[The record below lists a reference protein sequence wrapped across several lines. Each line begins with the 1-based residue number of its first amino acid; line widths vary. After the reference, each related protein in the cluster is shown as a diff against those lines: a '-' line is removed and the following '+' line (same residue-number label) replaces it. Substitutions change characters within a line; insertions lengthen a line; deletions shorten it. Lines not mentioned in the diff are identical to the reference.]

1 MDKMEKQL
9 QENYENALFAL
20 LMDEYAK
27 EEGEHLL
34 ALQQEL
40 EENPDFQLPEGME
53 ERGLKLIRK
62 TYRKNNQKYAMRI
75 AGKALTRVAVVVL
88 TLNIAFGAFFVSVEA
103 FRNKVLNMV
112 LTYCETHTTVQ
123 FTGDSENTTVVAE
136 DHVYTVEDF
145 MAVLP
150 EGYVLVSHDVNDMM
164 ETAEISGADG
174 VQITW
179 NVYSIT
185 TVVSMDSED
194 ADYIAEIEI
203 CGNKGLV
210 VEKSGMSSVLV
221 GIDSTQKM
229 YHIVATVDYEILVG
243 WMNQLFE

>member
-27 EEGEHLL
+27 EEGAQLL
-34 ALQQEL
+34 ALQQKL
-40 EENPDFQLPEGME
+40 EEDPDFQLPEGME

-62 TYRKNNQKYAMRI
+62 TYRKNNRKYAMKI

-88 TLNIAFGAFFVSVEA
+88 TLNITFGVFFVSVEA

-123 FTGDSENTTVVAE
+123 FTGEPENAAAAAE

-150 EGYVLVSHDVNDMM
+150 EGYVLASHDVNDMM
-164 ETAEISGADG
+164 ETAEILGPGDVSVFWS
-174 VQITW
+174 VQ
-179 NVYSIT
+179 SIT
-185 TVVSMDSED
+185 ANVNVDTENADFIEQIEFDEKEGLITEKAGTTTVLIGDK
-194 ADYIAEIEI
+194 A
-203 CGNKGLV
+203 NP
-210 VEKSGMSSVLV
+210 
-221 GIDSTQKM
+221 KM
-229 YHIVATVDYEILVG
+229 YFVTATTSHETVFDWLYQ
-243 WMNQLFE
+243 MFE

>member
-27 EEGEHLL
+27 EEGAQLL

-40 EENPDFQLPEGME
+40 EEDPDFQLPEGME

-62 TYRKNNQKYAMRI
+62 TYRKNNRKYAMKI

-88 TLNIAFGAFFVSVEA
+88 TLNITFGTFFVSVEA

-123 FTGDSENTTVVAE
+123 FTGDTENAAVAAE
-136 DHVYTVEDF
+136 DYAYIVEDF

-150 EGYVLVSHDVNDMM
+150 EGYVLASHDVNDMM
-164 ETAEISGADG
+164 ETAEISGPDG
-174 VQITW
+174 TQITW
-179 NVYSIT
+179 LRYPASAVYNVDT
-185 TVVSMDSED
+185 EN
-194 ADYIAEIEI
+194 ADYATEIEI
-203 CGNKGLV
+203 NGTQGIAVRKNGTTTVLIGDANGQKV
-210 VEKSGMSSVLV
+210 YEVTADVSYEVLV
-221 GIDSTQKM
+221 DWIS
-229 YHIVATVDYEILVG
+229 H
-243 WMNQLFE
+243 LFE

>member
-1 MDKMEKQL
+1 MEKQL

-27 EEGEHLL
+27 EEGAQLL

-40 EENPDFQLPEGME
+40 EEDPDFQLPEGME

-62 TYRKNNQKYAMRI
+62 TYRKNNRKYAMKI
-75 AGKALTRVAVVVL
+75 VEKALTRVAVVVL
-88 TLNIAFGAFFVSVEA
+88 TLNITFGAFFVSVEA

-123 FTGDSENTTVVAE
+123 FTGDAENAAIAAE

-150 EGYVLVSHDVNDMM
+150 EGYVLASHDVNDMM
-164 ETAEISGADG
+164 ETAEISGPDG
-174 VQITW
+174 IQITW
-179 NVYSIT
+179 LRYSASAMSNVDT
-185 TVVSMDSED
+185 EN
-194 ADYIAEIEI
+194 ADYTVEIELNE
-203 CGNKGLV
+203 NKGILIEKDGTSMV
-210 VEKSGMSSVLV
+210 VIGDISGQKAYGITADVNHEVL
-221 GIDSTQKM
+221 IDWVS
-229 YHIVATVDYEILVG
+229 H
-243 WMNQLFE
+243 LFE

>member
-27 EEGEHLL
+27 EEGAQLL

-40 EENPDFQLPEGME
+40 EEDPDYQLPEGME

-62 TYRKNNQKYAMRI
+62 TYRKNNRKYAMKI

-88 TLNIAFGAFFVSVEA
+88 TLNITFGTFFVSVEA

-123 FTGDSENTTVVAE
+123 FTGDTENAAAAAE
-136 DHVYTVEDF
+136 DYAYTVEDF

-150 EGYVLVSHDVNDMM
+150 EGYVLASHDVNDMM
-164 ETAEISGADG
+164 ETAEISGPDG
-174 VQITW
+174 NQIIW

-185 TVVSMDSED
+185 TTVSMDSED
-194 ADYIAEIEI
+194 ADYTAEIEI

-210 VEKSGMSSVLV
+210 VEKDGMSAVLV
-221 GIDSTQKM
+221 GIDSSQKM
-229 YHIVATVDYEILVG
+229 YHIIATADSEMLIG
-243 WMNQLFE
+243 WVNQLLE

>member
-34 ALQQEL
+34 TLQQEL
-40 EENPDFQLPEGME
+40 EKDPDFQLPEGME

-62 TYRKNNQKYAMRI
+62 TYRKNNRKYAMKI

-88 TLNIAFGAFFVSVEA
+88 TLNITFGAFFVSVEA

-123 FTGDSENTTVVAE
+123 FTGDPENAAVAAE

-150 EGYVLVSHDVNDMM
+150 EGYVLASHDVNDMM
-164 ETAEISGADG
+164 ETAEISGPDG
-174 VQITW
+174 NQITW
-179 NVYSIT
+179 LRYAASAVYNIDT
-185 TVVSMDSED
+185 EN
-194 ADYIAEIEI
+194 ADYVTEIEI
-203 CGNKGLV
+203 NGIQGIAVSKNGTTT
-210 VEKSGMSSVLV
+210 VLV
-221 GIDSTQKM
+221 GDINGEKT
-229 YHIVATVDYEILVG
+229 YEITAAVNDAILVD
-243 WMNQLFE
+243 WIRQLFK